1 MSLIIFY
8 LGPSITVHT
17 SYTVARRETSL
28 YTRLFGGEGNFE
40 YASWDCT
47 IKYRVSFLLH
57 KFVANVQNYQNL
69 FILKENSVFGK
80 AADGQCRVAKFQP
93 HFVS

>member
-8 LGPSITVHT
+8 LGPSITMCT

-28 YTRLFGGEGNFE
+28 YTRLFGGERNFE

-47 IKYRVSFLLH
+47 RKYRVSFLIH
-57 KFVANVQNYQNL
+57 KFVANVRNYQKKI
-69 FILKENSVFGK
+69 ILKENSVFGK
-80 AADGQCRVAKFQP
+80 AADGHCLVVKFQQ